1 MRGEKLTAFYVSNV
15 EFYLF
20 REDTFSR
27 FITNLK
33 QLPHAGNAV
42 LIRSF
47 FQRAPVAPARP
58 GDNSV
63 SQAAS
68 IDDLLRGYA
77 AGRITSYSDLAR

>member
-1 MRGEKLTAFYVSNV
+1 VSAFYVSNV

-20 REDTFSR
+20 REGTFGR
-27 FITNLK
+27 FVANLK

-47 FQRAPVAPARP
+47 FQRAPVTPSRP

-68 IDDLLRGYA
+68 LDDLLRGVT
-77 AGRITSYSDLAR
+77 AGRINSYSDLAASR